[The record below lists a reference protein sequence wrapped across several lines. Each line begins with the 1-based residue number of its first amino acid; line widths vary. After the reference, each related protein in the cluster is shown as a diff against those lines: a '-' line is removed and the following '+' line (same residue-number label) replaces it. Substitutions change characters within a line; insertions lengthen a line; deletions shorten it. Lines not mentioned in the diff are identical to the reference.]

1 MQVTRAGKRRDV
13 ASNARLA
20 LLLSTCLFLLLCLT
34 AGGHSQASDSDDASR
49 IMSLETIWNEAELH
63 QDVRAVDHVLAEK
76 FVYVDIDGTRQ
87 TKSEFLETIKTRPEH
102 IDSIGFEPASTR
114 VDVYGNSA
122 VVTGTYHERGTMH
135 GKAYSRRGRFT
146 DTWIKQGSA
155 WICVASQA
163 TTVEK

>member
-1 MQVTRAGKRRDV
+1 MQVTGAGKRRDV

-20 LLLSTCLFLLLCLT
+20 LALSTCLFLLLCLT
-34 AGGHSQASDSDDASR
+34 AGAHSQASDRDDASR

-76 FVYVDIDGTRQ
+76 FMYVDIDGTQQ
-87 TKSEFLETIKTRPEH
+87 TKPEFLEIIKTRPEH

-163 TTVEK
+163 TTIEK